1 MGKEDE
7 VLKPLALLFYSCF
20 LTDANPCFKG
30 KAESA
35 TETILQRWF
44 LRVGTSGRIS
54 GKAWNRLFCLAWEAA
69 GSLKVFVED
78 YYCNIHTLE
87 AVKR

>member
-1 MGKEDE
+1 MPIPVSKE
-7 VLKPLALLFYSCF
+7 V
-20 LTDANPCFKG
+20 

-54 GKAWNRLFCLAWEAA
+54 GKACNRLFCLASGAA

>member
-1 MGKEDE
+1 MKFC
-7 VLKPLALLFYSCF
+7 KPLATSFTLAFSQM
-20 LTDANPCFKG
+20 PIPVSKEV

-54 GKAWNRLFCLAWEAA
+54 GRHGTGCFAQLGEQQAL
-69 GSLKVFVED
+69 
-78 YYCNIHTLE
+78 
-87 AVKR
+87 